1 MKLKYLLVIFSFV
14 PLLYLTSCS
23 GNDDTATTD
32 MEINA
37 TMTINGKVEIFKFF
51 GHGINTRE
59 EGNELSIDLIREET
73 EPFNEKL
80 IRIVHPYQE
89 TGRNITNR
97 FIYSEK
103 TDDSF
108 LEGDFLNGE
117 FESNIITSTNNLFQA
132 TFSGTHTIQGKEI
145 IITDGKI
152 TYRFEGPILE

>member
-1 MKLKYLLVIFSFV
+1 
-14 PLLYLTSCS
+14 
-23 GNDDTATTD
+23 
-32 MEINA
+32 
-37 TMTINGKVEIFKFF
+37 
-51 GHGINTRE
+51 
-59 EGNELSIDLIREET
+59 LSIDLIREET